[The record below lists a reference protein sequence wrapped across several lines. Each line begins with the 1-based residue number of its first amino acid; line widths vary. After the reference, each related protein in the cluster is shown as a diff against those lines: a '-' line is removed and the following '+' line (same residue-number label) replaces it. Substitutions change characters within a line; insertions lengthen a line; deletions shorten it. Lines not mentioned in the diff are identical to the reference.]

1 MQQQM
6 SVRMKEKKESSQPMT
21 PKIGLMDLF
30 GELKAEFQ
38 RIAWTERHEVRQ
50 YVKVV
55 VASTMVAGVCIYLVD
70 VGINLCL
77 RGLNGILSLIGG

>member
-1 MQQQM
+1 
-6 SVRMKEKKESSQPMT
+6 MT

-30 GELKAEFQ
+30 GELKAEFR